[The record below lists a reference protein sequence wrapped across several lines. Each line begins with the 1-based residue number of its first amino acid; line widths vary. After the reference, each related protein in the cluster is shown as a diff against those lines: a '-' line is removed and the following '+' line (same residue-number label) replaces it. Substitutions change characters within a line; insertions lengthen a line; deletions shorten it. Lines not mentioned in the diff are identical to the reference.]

1 MFDATSGRVAIDTPA
16 GFSIFEIGSGTFSEG
31 DLVSWKPDAPTG
43 AHLVVNQSSGENCR
57 GYFLNHRV
65 PAALLKANL

>member
-16 GFSIFEIGSGTFSEG
+16 GFSIFEAGSGTFSEG
-31 DLVSWKPDAPTG
+31 DLVSWKPGASIG
-43 AHLVVNQSSGENCR
+43 AHEVTNQSSGEICR

-65 PAALLKANL
+65 PATLLKANL